1 NNKKVLKKIVY
12 FVLAIFLGL
21 TTSQE
26 VFAQQDP
33 NPSQLHRS
41 SLVKNLQ
48 NIYFLYEGDPVV
60 HENVKS
66 VDQLLSHDLIY
77 NVSGLNYDK
86 LKTELKNRE
95 MSTLFKNKNVDIYG
109 VEYYYHCYLC
119 RNAKRRACI
128 YGGVTNH
135 EGNHLEIPKNI
146 LVKVSIDGIQSLS
159 FDIETS
165 KKMVT
170 AQELDYKVRKHLT
183 DNKQLYTNGPS
194 KYETGYIKF
203 ISKDKETFW
212 FDFFP
217 EPEFNQVKY
226 LMIYKDNETLDS
238 STSQIEVYLT
248 TK

>member
-1 NNKKVLKKIVY
+1 MKNNKKVLKKIVY

-86 LKTELKNRE
+86 LKPNSRTERCQPYLRIK
-95 MSTLFKNKNVDIYG
+95 TL
-109 VEYYYHCYLC
+109 
-119 RNAKRRACI
+119 
-128 YGGVTNH
+128 
-135 EGNHLEIPKNI
+135 
-146 LVKVSIDGIQSLS
+146 
-159 FDIETS
+159 
-165 KKMVT
+165 
-170 AQELDYKVRKHLT
+170 
-183 DNKQLYTNGPS
+183 
-194 KYETGYIKF
+194 
-203 ISKDKETFW
+203 TFT
-212 FDFFP
+212 
-217 EPEFNQVKY
+217 V
-226 LMIYKDNETLDS
+226 
-238 STSQIEVYLT
+238 
-248 TK
+248 